1 MIRVRSRITAGA
13 AVALRASGGLLV
25 GLLLLA
31 LLLAV
36 LVAEPLR
43 ALSALLDG
51 AAGDRAALVN
61 TALKTTPLLLTG
73 LAVAISF
80 RCGVWNIGA
89 EGQLLAGALAAAA
102 MTTRMPAGD
111 AAGWLLPAAL
121 AAAALAGG
129 VLAGI
134 AAWLRSSRG
143 VSEVIST
150 LMLNFVALH
159 LVAFAVQGPLQESAH
174 SYPQSDPVP
183 PAARLPSLGRLHL
196 GVAIAVGL
204 APCLQVLIAR
214 SVAGFRMRAV
224 GASPEVSRYS
234 GIAPE
239 RYGAL
244 ALLLAGG
251 LAGLAGAFELLGVTF
266 RLYERISPGYGFTA
280 IAVALL
286 ARLQPLAVVP
296 AAAFFGALE
305 AGAGSMQ
312 RVAGVPSVVTQVVQ
326 GTVILLSVG
335 LALGGGAAGLRDGDA
350 EDPGGGE
357 GGPASGEVPRS
368 GEGG

>member
-1 MIRVRSRITAGA
+1 
-13 AVALRASGGLLV
+13 
-25 GLLLLA
+25 
-31 LLLAV
+31 
-36 LVAEPLR
+36 
-43 ALSALLDG
+43 
-51 AAGDRAALVN
+51 VN

-89 EGQLLAGALAAAA
+89 EGQFLAGALAAAA
-102 MTTRMPAGD
+102 VATRLPGT
-111 AAGWLLPAAL
+111 GGGRWLLPLAL
-121 AAAALAGG
+121 VAAAASGAL
-129 VLAGI
+129 LAGI
-134 AAWLRSSRG
+134 AAWLRASRG

-159 LVAFAVQGPLQESAH
+159 LVAFAVQGPLQEVART
-174 SYPQSDPVP
+174 YPQSDPVP
-183 PAARLPSLGRLHL
+183 AAARLPALGRLHL
-196 GVAIAVGL
+196 GVGL
-204 APCLQVLIAR
+204 AVLLAPLLQVLIAR

-224 GASPEVSRYS
+224 GASPEVARYS
-234 GIAPE
+234 GLSPE

-244 ALLLAGG
+244 ALLLAGS
-251 LAGLAGAFELLGVTF
+251 LAGLAGAFELTGVTF

-286 ARLQPLAVVP
+286 ARLEPLAVVP

-312 RVAGVPSVVTQVVQ
+312 RTAGVPSVVTQVVQ

-335 LALGGGAAGLRDGDA
+335 LALGRGAVRPRAAAGEEAGVASRA
-350 EDPGGGE
+350 SRGGRG
-357 GGPASGEVPRS
+357 A
-368 GEGG
+368 

>member
-1 MIRVRSRITAGA
+1 MTGLRARLVAGA
-13 AVALRASGGLLV
+13 VAMLRSTGGLAA
-25 GLLLLA
+25 GLCLLAALLA
-31 LLLAV
+31 LLV
-36 LVAEPLR
+36 DDPLR
-43 ALSALLDG
+43 ALRALVDG

-102 MTTRMPAGD
+102 VATRLPAPGE
-111 AAGWLLPAAL
+111 AGWLLPLALGAAV
-121 AAAALAGG
+121 AAGAL
-129 VLAGI
+129 LAGI
-134 AAWLRSSRG
+134 AAWLRSARG

-159 LVAFAVQGPLQESAH
+159 LVATAVQGPLQELART
-174 SYPQSDPVP
+174 YPQSDPVP
-183 PAARLPSLGRLHL
+183 PGARLPAVGRLHL
-196 GVAIAVGL
+196 GIAVAVLL
-204 APCLQVLIAR
+204 APCAHVLLAR
-214 SVAGFRMRAV
+214 GVAGFRMRAV

-234 GIAPE
+234 GIPPE

-244 ALLLAGG
+244 ALVLAGG
-251 LAGLAGAFELLGVTF
+251 LAGLAGAFELTGVTF
-266 RLYERISPGYGFTA
+266 RLYERFSPGYGFTA

-286 ARLQPLAVVP
+286 ARLEPLAVVP

-335 LALGGGAAGLRDGDA
+335 LALRGGAARLRAAVADGA
-350 EDPGGGE
+350 GSEGAAPEGGGPPTPA
-357 GGPASGEVPRS
+357 GGN
-368 GEGG
+368 